1 MPEDYFDT
9 PEAAHVA
16 SRLDLM
22 LTQADIFAEIFRR
35 ETIRFKYGSKNQLR
49 EASTRLRGC
58 LDKID
63 ALMGKNILA
72 SSSPL
77 SHNDTDRAAD
87 GEGASDEDGDPPR
100 KGSSAPRIR
109 GVR

>member
-1 MPEDYFDT
+1 MRGNQQSDSFE
-9 PEAAHVA
+9 
-16 SRLDLM
+16 SL

-63 ALMGKNILA
+63 ALM
-72 SSSPL
+72 
-77 SHNDTDRAAD
+77 
-87 GEGASDEDGDPPR
+87 EGTCTPEH
-100 KGSSAPRIR
+100 
-109 GVR
+109 